1 VKGGKIGFSMA
12 NHLPRSPRLNE
23 PYSRVPRLWRI
34 RPHDGLRRAQ
44 RRTSCECWPVGELW
58 HPTTPPHKE
67 SSSNFQGREL
77 CVARAIPM
85 RSAENLIS
93 LPNP

>member
-44 RRTSCECWPVGELW
+44 RQTSCNGWPVGELW
-58 HPTTPPHKE
+58 GGDTPHKE
-67 SSSNFQGREL
+67 SLARLSDREL

-93 LPNP
+93 FPNK